1 MGAVSSTV
9 EEIREH
15 LSEVARLCRFEGFAR
30 LYEKGVGYVVIMTF
44 AGEDECVMKSVMD
57 DFVAMDS
64 ERENDAQM
72 EAEAMEAEDCD
83 DGEAE

>member
-9 EEIREH
+9 EEIRKH
-15 LSEVARLCRFEGFAR
+15 LEEVARLCRFEGFTR
-30 LYEKGVGYVVIMTF
+30 LYEKGAGYVVIMTF
-44 AGEDECVMKSVMD
+44 SGEDESVMESVMD

-72 EAEAMEAEDCD
+72 EAEALEAGEFED
-83 DGEAE
+83 